1 LTLEYKSVE
10 CWHMKQ
16 KLIFSIPSDQI
27 PYGISLYQRGHKNF
41 TVVYGSQVKN
51 DLSYSEAAKEF
62 GLSLLHALNC
72 DGKLD

>member
-1 LTLEYKSVE
+1 MTLEYKSVE

-16 KLIFSIPSDQI
+16 KLIYSISASQI
-27 PYGISLYQRGHKNF
+27 PFGVSLYQKGHKKF
-41 TVVYGSQVKN
+41 TVVYGQEVKT
-51 DLSYSEAAKEF
+51 DLSYGDAAREF